1 MPEPSD
7 GPSGSEDPTARPDPT
22 AGTGPASP
30 PAAAAAPARPDPTLH
45 GVLRTKGYLGLLV
58 ISALVGVPVSL
69 AAFWFVG
76 LEHQLQHWVWESLPD
91 ALGLDRAP
99 WWWPLPA
106 LLLAGLL
113 LTPIVTR
120 VPGRG
125 GHIPVDGMGGPPV
138 PPRAVPGVV
147 LAALACLP
155 LGAVLGPEAP
165 LMAMGG
171 GLALLAVRPSRR
183 AARPQLVPVLGAAGS
198 AAAISTIFGS
208 PLVAAVMMIEAAGLG
223 GPQLLLL
230 IMPCLLASG
239 IGALVF
245 TGFGH
250 WTGLSVGALS
260 LPSEPPAGIP
270 DPGDFLWG
278 LPVAVVVTVVCVSG
292 QLLGHRV
299 KAFTVGDPLRAVPP
313 PTARQTALRTVLCA
327 VAVGG
332 CISAYA
338 LLTDRSPEEAALSGQ
353 ATLGVLAA
361 NPAAWS
367 VYALLMLTLC
377 KTAAWG
383 IALGS
388 LRGGPI
394 FPAVLI
400 GAALGVACGPLP
412 GLGMESG
419 LAVGL
424 AAAATSVTRL
434 PVTSTVLAAEL
445 LGPEAPDSL
454 PLLLVTAVTSFVVG
468 ELLRGYIERRR
479 PQRAVPQGAARAA

>member
-22 AGTGPASP
+22 SGTGPASP
-30 PAAAAAPARPDPTLH
+30 PAAAATARPSPDLH

-76 LEHQLQHWVWESLPD
+76 LEHQLQHWVWESLPA

-99 WWWPLPA
+99 WWWPLPT

-113 LTPIVTR
+113 LAPIVTR

-125 GHIPVDGMGGPPV
+125 GHIPVDGLGGPPA

-165 LMAMGG
+165 LMAMGA

-183 AARPQLVPVLGAAGS
+183 AARPQMVPVLGAAGS

-208 PLVAAVMMIEAAGLG
+208 PLVAAVMIIEAAGLG
-223 GPQLLLL
+223 GPKLLLL

-239 IGALVF
+239 VGALVF

-260 LPSEPPAGIP
+260 LPSEPPAGVP

-278 LPVAVVVTVVCVSG
+278 LPVAVAVTVVCVAG
-292 QLLGHRV
+292 QTLGHRV
-299 KAFTVGDPLRAVPP
+299 KAFTVGDPGRAVPP
-313 PTARQTALRTVLCA
+313 PTVRQTALRTVLCA

-332 CISAYA
+332 CIAAYA

-353 ATLGVLAA
+353 ATLAALAA

-367 VYALLMLTLC
+367 VFALLMLTLC

-412 GLGMESG
+412 GLGIESG

-424 AAAATSVTRL
+424 AAAATAVTRL

-445 LGPEAPDSL
+445 LGPDAPDSL

-468 ELLRGYIERRR
+468 ELLRGYIERRT
-479 PQRAVPQGAARAA
+479 PQPDAPQGAARAA